1 MNSRPSKPRPKE
13 PVDTTGV
20 VPPFKAGRV
29 PGPSGLYWYCPRRA
43 PLPGGGEQGDRRRRG
58 AGPPVASPPA
68 PARLGLQGIFSFLEG
83 AGECIRELVGVGVFG
98 VYECGGYD
106 LIGGGANGPLPMPH
120 TCFLNCYSVLYSEG
134 G

>member
-1 MNSRPSKPRPKE
+1 M
-13 PVDTTGV
+13 
-20 VPPFKAGRV
+20 VPLAWYRLIKQAGYPDLV
-29 PGPSGLYWYCPRRA
+29 AFCLYCPRGA

-68 PARLGLQGIFSFLEG
+68 PARLGLQGIFSLLEG

-106 LIGGGANGPLPMPH
+106 RIGGGANGPLPMPH
-120 TCFLNCYSVLYSEG
+120 TCFLDCYGGTLTVLVRS
-134 G
+134 